1 MLERTI
7 QNTVPKRHRSDI
19 KQVLATQSAHFGA
32 ESEKSWGLC
41 CWWGEPQT
49 FALDFNCLHMRRFPS
64 YIITSPSQSHYIA
77 PITSLLI
84 YSAHRKNCVS
94 KVIFSCSFSF
104 SLPWADVP
112 LCPSQPLSLTHNH
125 NLSQIQRLMLIMDI
139 GVAPIS
145 FISHYLIF

>member
-7 QNTVPKRHRSDI
+7 QTTVPKKTPLGYKTSAGGSIWLILGPIQGSHEVSVAGEESL
-19 KQVLATQSAHFGA
+19 KQLI
-32 ESEKSWGLC
+32 
-41 CWWGEPQT
+41 
-49 FALDFNCLHMRRFPS
+49 FNCLHMRRFPS
-64 YIITSPSQSHYIA
+64 HIITSPSQTHYIA
-77 PITSLLI
+77 PIISLLI

-104 SLPWADVP
+104 SLPWADVL

-125 NLSQIQRLMLIMDI
+125 NLLQIQRLMLIMDI